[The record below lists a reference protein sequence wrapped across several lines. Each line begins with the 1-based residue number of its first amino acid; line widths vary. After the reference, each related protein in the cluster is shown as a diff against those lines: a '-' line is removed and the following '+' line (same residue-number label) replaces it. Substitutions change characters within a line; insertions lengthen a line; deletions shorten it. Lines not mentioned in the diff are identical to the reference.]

1 MTDVDPVD
9 LETLLSWR
17 GRPVKGA
24 DGETLGKLGALYLD
38 GASERPAFAGL
49 HTGLFGRNES
59 IVPLAELYER
69 DGELVL
75 PFDEATVKGS
85 PNIDPDAVL
94 TAEEEDALHQ
104 YYGTSPGTS
113 RPVPSVEG
121 EMIRSEEEVQTR
133 TGSMAPTE
141 RVRLRKVLVTENVEQ
156 TVPVR
161 REVVQLETEPVPEG
175 TIESV
180 QDVDEV
186 PETDLRDAAA
196 ESPPR
201 DGR

>member
-1 MTDVDPVD
+1 
-9 LETLLSWR
+9 
-17 GRPVKGA
+17 
-24 DGETLGKLGALYLD
+24 
-38 GASERPAFAGL
+38 
-49 HTGLFGRNES
+49 
-59 IVPLAELYER
+59 
-69 DGELVL
+69 
-75 PFDEATVKGS
+75 
-85 PNIDPDAVL
+85 
-94 TAEEEDALHQ
+94 
-104 YYGTSPGTS
+104 
-113 RPVPSVEG
+113 
-121 EMIRSEEEVQTR
+121 MIRSEEEVQTR